1 MLGTLRGQTHRY
13 ATQQLRAT
21 IHKSNVICK
30 MRAPRKKLNTLITD
44 EVLSPMYKISL
55 LYQLVVGKTANIT
68 SAQFGV

>member
-44 EVLSPMYKISL
+44 EVLSPMYKFS
-55 LYQLVVGKTANIT
+55 
-68 SAQFGV
+68 